1 MAARKPFT
9 VAGDSQVRAEL
20 HRLAKAY
27 PKAVG
32 SAIYKLGV
40 AILGDALPRT
50 PVEYGVLRSS
60 GYVSAPSGQG
70 ASTSV
75 ETGYGTVYAV
85 AQHENIHYRHPR
97 GGEAKYLEHAVQ
109 AISPRALPRLAQW
122 TQDAVKSGGYG
133 QTSGVPTRPTV
144 TTSSHRKK
152 SQRAR
157 LARSARNVRSKTGR

>member
-1 MAARKPFT
+1 MAAPFVVT
-9 VAGDSQVRAEL
+9 GDDKIRSEL
-20 HRLAKAY
+20 RRLAKAY
-27 PKAVG
+27 PKAIG

-40 AILGDALPRT
+40 AILSDALPRT
-50 PVEYGVLRSS
+50 PVEFGPLRTS
-60 GYVSAPSGQG
+60 GYVSAPSGDG
-70 ASTSV
+70 ARTSV

-85 AQHENIHYRHPR
+85 AQHENTHYRHPR
-97 GGEAKYLEHAVQ
+97 GGEAKFLEHAVQ
-109 AISPRALPRLAQW
+109 SISPRALPRLAQW

-157 LARSARNVRSKTGR
+157 LARAARNVRSKTGR